1 MSMDESLDNA
11 APGGDYNLL
20 PYLSLPIAY
29 TQPAH
34 LAALAALFGLDA
46 PAAQGAQVLELGCAS
61 GGNIIPLAARF
72 PRAHFVGIDLAPR
85 HIDEG
90 RRRIA
95 ALRLGNVE
103 LRQGDLAHIALGGQK
118 FDYVI
123 CHGVFSWVPKVAQDA
138 IFRVCRDVLAA
149 NGMAA
154 ISYNV
159 FPGWHLRRI
168 VRDICLHHVGSDG
181 EPRDRVARARALL
194 EEIAKSSRP
203 TEAYGLLLR
212 NEAKRAAKRPASY
225 ILGEFLA
232 QHNEPCYFREF
243 AERAAA
249 HGLSYLCEGDLA
261 ASIRET
267 RTPEIGARI
276 RALAGS
282 SPLAFEQY
290 ADFFTGRTFRRSVL
304 IREQQAAAVRRER
317 DPQRLRGLHFAAEL
331 RRDAR
336 GGAIRAK
343 DPAVRRALSLLA
355 ERYPATVALEELA
368 APGTDERVSKLLF
381 GMLATGEA
389 TASVLPLR
397 TGRATAE
404 RPLAW
409 SLARAEAAAG
419 QRWVTSLRHS
429 PTPLQPDAAFL
440 LPQLDGTKHR
450 QELSSLLSVQRV
462 EQVLG
467 YFARNALLEPE

>member
-1 MSMDESLDNA
+1 MSMDESPGNA

-46 PAAQGAQVLELGCAS
+46 PAAEGAQVLELGCAS

-85 HIDEG
+85 HIEEG
-90 RRRIA
+90 RQRIA
-95 ALRLGNVE
+95 ALRLANVE
-103 LRQGDLAHIALGGQK
+103 LRQGDLAHLALDGQK

-123 CHGVFSWVPKVAQDA
+123 CHGVFSWVPKAAQDA

-159 FPGWHLRRI
+159 LPGWHLRRI
-168 VRDICLHHVGSDG
+168 VRDICLHHVGGDG

-194 EEIAKSSRP
+194 EEIAKSSSP
-203 TEAYGLLLR
+203 TEPYGLLLR
-212 NEAKRAAKRPASY
+212 NEARRAAKRPASY

-232 QHNEPCYFREF
+232 QHNDPCYFREF
-243 AERAAA
+243 AQRAGA

-267 RTPEIGARI
+267 RTPEIRARI

-317 DPQRLRGLHFAAEL
+317 DAQRLRGLHFAS
-331 RRDAR
+331 DR

-343 DPAVRRALSLLA
+343 DPAARRALALLA
-355 ERYPATVALEELA
+355 ERYPATLTFEELA
-368 APGTDERVSKLLF
+368 APGTEERVSKVLF
-381 GMLATGEA
+381 GILATGEA
-389 TASVLPLR
+389 TASALPLR
-397 TGRATAE
+397 TGRASAE
-404 RPLAW
+404 RPRAW
-409 SLARAEAAAG
+409 SLARSEAAAG

-440 LPQLDGTKHR
+440 LPHLDGTKDRRH
-450 QELSSLLSVQRV
+450 LSSLLSGV
-462 EQVLG
+462 EPVLA
-467 YFARNALLEPE
+467 YFERNALLEPD